1 MSSIPRD
8 HHPGD
13 GRAGPAAAAWRA
25 HATASIVHA
34 TLEVLLDAAPSATD
48 PLAAELLGAEAAGVW
63 WSPAGESLVAIA
75 EHERLVG
82 RAYAAHLAELADAPA
97 LAALR
102 SLQLGAG
109 DGMVPEVRSA
119 ADRLAAGGVP
129 DPGWWSAADDLEAL
143 RGAHVSWR
151 DDGHDYTSLL
161 LEVDRA
167 GIVLTMAVATLDD
180 CSGVVGDVLLFTD
193 LDGFADVVRDPVD
206 GRRLHWCAPA
216 AIQRRIRHAIDRTDL
231 LGVGDPPGSSRPEIG
246 YVGLRSLAQRWS
258 DAPSAG
264 GPPPGSRETV
274 DPAPAE

>member
-13 GRAGPAAAAWRA
+13 GRAGPAGAAWRA
-25 HATASIVHA
+25 QATATVVHA
-34 TLEVLLDAAPSATD
+34 TLEALLDAAPAVTD

-82 RAYAAHLAELADAPA
+82 RAYAAHLHDLGDAPA

-102 SLQLGAG
+102 CLQLGG
-109 DGMVPEVRSA
+109 SDGMLAEVERA
-119 ADRLAAGGVP
+119 AGRLAAVGVP
-129 DPGWWSAADDLEAL
+129 EPGWWDRADDVRAL

-167 GIVLTMAVATLDD
+167 GVVLTMAVATLDD

-193 LDGFADVVRDPVD
+193 LDGFADVVLDPVD
-206 GRRLHWCAPA
+206 GRRLHWTPPGDV
-216 AIQRRIRHAIDRTDL
+216 QRRIRHAIDRTDL
-231 LGVGDPPGSSRPEIG
+231 LGVGDPPGTSPPEVG

-258 DAPSAG
+258 DAPAAH
-264 GPPPGSRETV
+264 P
-274 DPAPAE
+274 DPSPLAPDDVG